1 MITPVTGSEGH
12 YQLAGELSFATVPQI
27 YAQGGTL
34 FDGPAATLVL
44 DLSDVERTDSAG
56 LALLVEWLRQA
67 RHQRKDL
74 RFRNIPAQL
83 LAIAKA
89 SGLENI
95 LPLVNQETPSK
106 DTLLMGVS

>member
-1 MITPVTGSEGH
+1 MLIPATGSEGRF
-12 YQLAGELSFATVPQI
+12 QLAGELSFASVPQI
-27 YAQGGTL
+27 YAQGHTL
-34 FDGPAATLVL
+34 LADRAATLVL
-44 DLSDVERTDSAG
+44 DLSSVERTDSAG

-74 RFRNIPAQL
+74 RFQNIPAQL

-95 LPLVNQETPSK
+95 LPLANHS
-106 DTLLMGVS
+106 

>member
-1 MITPVTGSEGH
+1 MKTITAVTGSEGH
-12 YQLAGELSFATVPQI
+12 FQLAGELSFATVPQV
-27 YAQGGTL
+27 YVQGGEL
-34 FDGPAATLVL
+34 FDSTAAILVL
-44 DLSDVERTDSAG
+44 DLGGIERTDSAG

-67 RHQRKDL
+67 RHQRRDL

-95 LPLVNQETPSK
+95 LPLANHS
-106 DTLLMGVS
+106 